1 MLLNF
6 EIISFIAGNI
16 YLMELDEICSTPIT
30 TTSNMR
36 ILLVLMIIIIM
47 IITIM
52 IIIIVIIMIIT
63 IVVIIIMIMI
73 IIKII
78 IILII
83 KIIIKNNDDLF
94 RLYDLNGDGFIQKDE
109 LQDVAISVKIF

>member
-47 IITIM
+47 TIM
-52 IIIIVIIMIIT
+52 IVIIMIIT

-73 IIKII
+73 IIIII

-83 KIIIKNNDDLF
+83 KIIIKDNDDLF